1 MGVACSDILRRLS
14 RSFHSGI
21 DWERRQVFPVPKSF
35 RASIVGTVGIVGIVG
50 VGRCSESAALILAVE
65 LFNVKLLLE

>member
-1 MGVACSDILRRLS
+1 M
-14 RSFHSGI
+14 
-21 DWERRQVFPVPKSF
+21 FPLPKSF

-65 LFNVKLLLE
+65 LFNVKLLE